1 MNKSKIRKGDF
12 VMVIT
17 GDEKGKSG
25 EVLKV
30 FPKLNRLIVKGVNLV
45 TRHKKRS
52 STSEGM
58 IVRQEAALHISNV
71 AYFDQDAGK
80 ATKVGFIISSDGLKT
95 RVAKKSNKVL
105 PN

>member
-1 MNKSKIRKGDF
+1 MKYKSKIRRGDF

-17 GDEKGKSG
+17 GNEKGKSG

-45 TRHKKRS
+45 THHKKRS

-58 IVRQEAALHISNV
+58 LVRKEAALHVSNV
-71 AYFDQDAGK
+71 AYFDQDSGRAE
-80 ATKVGFIISSDGLKT
+80 DGVKK
-95 RVAKKSNKVL
+95 RIAKKLNKVL